1 MAQTKTKAKSP
12 RKKAPNAFIIFALPF
27 QTIYKLELSSLA
39 ASILSSDIDSGA
51 EERRNEIVFLVL
63 SEVLKEYLAVLSSTK
78 FRLTKDEIKSLIE
91 VEVTPFIEP
100 VKIRTKLRIIDKDP
114 SDNKFLELAADGK
127 VDTIVSS
134 DKHLLRLGAYE
145 GIEIISVAEFI
156 RRLK

>member
-1 MAQTKTKAKSP
+1 MSEA
-12 RKKAPNAFIIFALPF
+12 II
-27 QTIYKLELSSLA
+27 E
-39 ASILSSDIDSGA
+39 
-51 EERRNEIVFLVL
+51 EIVQILDYHRLREIYEKAGLKREELV
-63 SEVLKEYLAVLSSTK
+63 EAVLRTS
-78 FRLTKDEIKSLIE
+78 RV
-91 VEVTPFIEP
+91 VEVKTELNIVRE
-100 VKIRTKLRIIDKDP
+100 DS